1 MPENKHRNLFV
12 PFIVVSLAFLVWL
25 AMTLSVVRWTKTENK
40 VETSNK
46 IGVVMFESKK
56 IQGSFEFEK
65 SPFVSARYNIFD
77 NLVFKDVTA
86 LGGKNAWVNIK
97 EDIKFKVDKNL
108 PAGTAV
114 LGGKVGLY
122 DCSETTC
129 HLERARVLVS
139 SEEEMQKWD
148 NSLYKVRQNYLEKNK
163 PGPIF
168 KEPQKVNPPFAK

>member
-86 LGGKNAWVNIK
+86 LCGKTAWVDFKENIK
-97 EDIKFKVDKNL
+97 FEVDKTL

-114 LGGKVGLY
+114 LDGKVVSYG
-122 DCSETTC
+122 CSETAC
-129 HLERARVLVS
+129 NLERVRVLVS

-163 PGPIF
+163 PRPIF
-168 KEPQKVNPPFAK
+168 KEPQKVNPPFA